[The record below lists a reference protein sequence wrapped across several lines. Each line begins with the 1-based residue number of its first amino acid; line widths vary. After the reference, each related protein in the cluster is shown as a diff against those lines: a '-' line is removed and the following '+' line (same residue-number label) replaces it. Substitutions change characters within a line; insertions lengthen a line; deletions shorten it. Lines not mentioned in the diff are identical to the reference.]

1 MLYALMRGDRR
12 SPPPPL
18 GILLYLKDLAMTLPP
33 AAHPEK
39 RGRFFYQLHEILTLD
54 FHFHFVSLCISD
66 YQ

>member
-39 RGRFFYQLHEILTLD
+39 RGVFFGQLHANVTNA
-54 FHFHFVSLCISD
+54 FSLYIFIRF
-66 YQ
+66 